1 MRIGEV
7 LKSARTSQGLDIRTV
22 EERTK
27 IRIKYLR
34 ALEAEDWELL
44 PGPAYAKGFLR
55 TYARSLSLDGDA
67 LVDEFRRQVEVA
79 DRPTYGVGEPV
90 LERHPRP
97 DGPSNGSGLG
107 IALGVAAALAAAGLV
122 VLGLTGGGDG
132 ERDRAERREARRE
145 ARQERRR
152 ERRQERRRGR
162 RENQA
167 AGAPVA
173 LRLVADAAIHVC
185 LVGDADRPLVDGQ
198 VLPAGTE
205 ERFEARVFRLAFP
218 SGYDVDHFRLF
229 VDGER
234 ERLPET
240 VGAAA
245 YRISAPGRVRPARPP
260 GPGCP

>member
-90 LERHPRP
+90 LEHHPRP
-97 DGPSNGSGLG
+97 DGPSNGPGLG
-107 IALGVAAALAAAGLV
+107 IALGVAAALAAAVLV
-122 VLGLTGGGDG
+122 VVGLTGGGDG
-132 ERDRAERREARRE
+132 DRDRAERREAR
-145 ARQERRR
+145 QERRKER
-152 ERRQERRRGR
+152 RKERRQERR
-162 RENQA
+162 EQQA
-167 AGAPVA
+167 AGGPVT

-205 ERFEARVFRLAFP
+205 ERFEARTFRLAFP
-218 SGYDVDHFRLF
+218 SGYDVDQFRLF